1 MDNIYISS
9 ALWGGIGKIGTTS
22 TQPGQEPTPASIDAR
37 QAPVQGQL
45 SVLREHSRALKAA
58 RFARTSSG
66 VIANQPDSAVH
77 VAKRNAQAYGSM
89 PPVPKRLLLTAPF
102 TPSESV
108 LESVPSSTERPQ
120 LSKTDAQGLHKGQPA
135 LIANHPN
142 SAVHVAKRKAQAYG
156 STPPAPKRLLL
167 TAPFSPC
174 QSVLESVSNST
185 ECLQLSKTDAQGS
198 HNGQPAL
205 TLEQLNSLLA
215 SSPLPSVEAWHGGYE
230 EQPALTL
237 EQFNPLFAS
246 SPLWSGKPLP

>member
-9 ALWGGIGKIGTTS
+9 ALWGGIGQIGTTS

-89 PPVPKRLLLTAPF
+89 PP
-102 TPSESV
+102 S
-108 LESVPSSTERPQ
+108 
-120 LSKTDAQGLHKGQPA
+120 
-135 LIANHPN
+135 
-142 SAVHVAKRKAQAYG
+142 
-156 STPPAPKRLLL
+156 PKRLLL

-185 ECLQLSKTDAQGS
+185 ECLQLSKTDAQGP